1 MKQRLDHRTYWVL
14 CLALVMAI
22 AAPMPVAH
30 AVYVPCSVHPSPA
43 AAGVPAAYT
52 VEVGPSPYDR
62 IDQVRLTLPFDTSF
76 SVSNVTPATVSV
88 NGVPCKGGLITKKAD
103 NRIQVDIMLQQ
114 RLVKG
119 QPISVVV
126 SREAGIINPVSPR
139 SCYRMMFSFVRD
151 GTEITWIES
160 DQYAITPSALGSL
173 SLSIDPPVVG
183 AAASYEIQFITGSN
197 GRLKAGQDYVMVSFP
212 VGFSLPQSFS
222 MTDVTLNGVSCQ
234 GRVYRSNDEPNAIQ
248 IYTPVDVSAGSLVS
262 IRIPAKAGIK
272 NPSSTGLAILTVW
285 TSIETTRVDTPP
297 IIIVGRQVAQ
307 TSLTL
312 SPPVAGVPVDI
323 ALQFS
328 TSPVGR
334 LLPGQRVMV
343 RFPSPFHVPAMDSGA
358 TCLFNGAIAPVQSQ
372 DNIISVTVPAYV
384 GDSGP
389 ISISMPISLGVRNP
403 SDVGGYVVEL
413 WTDAD
418 SSPAVIIASVQ
429 APSASGAALT
439 VSTRAVGRVAS
450 WTVSFAPSSP
460 ERFPAAGE
468 SISLLFDEHIIVPQT
483 IVAGA
488 TTVNGV
494 SAGVSVVGTAVTISV
509 PEGVARVE
517 RVTVVIDETAGVRT
531 PPTPSQ
537 CGTMVSTTGDA
548 TSVAT
553 NAVDFKVL
561 PVVTVVVTPDTPNG
575 QNGYYIG
582 VRPSAKLVGEAF
594 SIYYKLDDSA
604 YQPYSPGASL
614 AVGEGSHTLSC
625 YAVAQDGTQ
634 GDTVQRSFAV
644 DLTAPK
650 VTLSGSSGDV
660 LVNATQVT
668 LRGTVSEPVD
678 VLQFNGVA
686 AHVATDLTFEA
697 SLSVSDGQA
706 LACFARDTAGN
717 PTSSVRTIRVDNVP
731 PVITRDGSQ
740 SASTTV
746 HADKVD
752 VIVTVNESA
761 TMTLNGLPMSLAG
774 VAWRA
779 TVLLVDGPNQI
790 VVAAVDRAGNES
802 RLAWTV
808 TRTELLAIELHVGD
822 STARVGDEM
831 RTLDAPPV
839 IVNGVTFVPLRFIG
853 EALGSEVQW
862 NDALKVV
869 MLQRS
874 ARQLQLTIGSKLAIV
889 DGQIVELLEAPRI
902 VNGRTMVPI
911 RFISEAFGA
920 DVQWNP
926 ETQGISI
933 VVNAD

>member
-1 MKQRLDHRTYWVL
+1 
-14 CLALVMAI
+14 
-22 AAPMPVAH
+22 MPVAH
-30 AVYVPCSVHPSPA
+30 AVYVPCSVYPSPA

-52 VEVGPSPYDR
+52 IEVGPSPYDR

-76 SVSNVTPATVSV
+76 SVSNVTPSTVSV
-88 NGVPCKGGLITKKAD
+88 NGIPCMGGTIVKKAD
-103 NRIQVDIMLQQ
+103 NAIRVDIMLQQ
-114 RLVKG
+114 RLVKD
-119 QPISVVV
+119 QPITVVV
-126 SREAGIINPVSPR
+126 KREAGIINPISPR

-160 DQYAITPSALGSL
+160 NQYAITPSALGSL
-173 SLSIDPPVVG
+173 SVAIDPPVVG
-183 AAASYEIQFITGSN
+183 AAGSYEIQFITGSN

-212 VGFSLPQSFS
+212 AGFSLPQSFS

-234 GRVYRSNDEPNAIQ
+234 GRVYRSSDEPNAIQ
-248 IYTPVDVSAGSLVS
+248 IYAPVDVSAGSLAS

-272 NPSSTGLAILTVW
+272 NPSSPGVAVLTVW
-285 TSIETTRVDTPP
+285 TSIETTRIDAPP
-297 IIIVGRQVAQ
+297 IVIVGRQVAQ
-307 TSLTL
+307 TALTL
-312 SPPVAGVPVDI
+312 SPPVAGLPSDI
-323 ALQFS
+323 AVQFS

-343 RFPSPFHVPAMDSGA
+343 RFPSSFHVPAMDSGA
-358 TCLFNGAIAPVQSQ
+358 TCLFNGAVTAVQSQ
-372 DNIISVTVPAYV
+372 DNIVSIAVPVYV
-384 GDSGP
+384 GDSAP
-389 ISISMPISLGVRNP
+389 ISISLPISLGIRNP

-418 SSPAVIIASVQ
+418 SSPAVIVASIQ
-429 APSASGAALT
+429 APSASGAVLT

-450 WTVSFAPSSP
+450 WTVSFSPSSP
-460 ERFPAAGE
+460 ERFPSAGE
-468 SISLLFDEHIIVPQT
+468 SVSLLFDEHIIVPQT
-483 IVAGA
+483 IAAGA
-488 TTVNGV
+488 TTVNGIP
-494 SAGVSVVGTAVTISV
+494 AGVSVVGTAVTISV
-509 PEGVARVE
+509 PEGVAHVE
-517 RVTVVIDETAGVRT
+517 RVTVVIDENAGVRT

-537 CGTMVSTTGDA
+537 CGVLVSTTGDA

-553 NAVDFKVL
+553 NAVDFRVL
-561 PVVTVVVTPDTPNG
+561 PVVTVVVTPDMPNG

-582 VRPSAKLVGEAF
+582 VRPSAKLVGDAF
-594 SIYYKLDDSA
+594 SIYYRLDDSA
-604 YQPYSPGASL
+604 YQLYLPGASL
-614 AVGEGSHTLSC
+614 DLGEGSHTLSC
-625 YAVAQDGTQ
+625 YGVAQDGTQ
-634 GDTVQRSFAV
+634 GDTVQRPFAV

-650 VTLSGSSGDV
+650 VLLSSSSGDI
-660 LVNATQVT
+660 LVNTTQVI

-717 PTSSVRTIRVDNVP
+717 PTSSVRTIRVDSVP
-731 PVITRDGSQ
+731 PVIARDGLQ
-740 SASTTV
+740 SASMSV
-746 HADKVD
+746 HADKID
-752 VIVTVNESA
+752 VMVTVNESA

-774 VAWRA
+774 VAWRG

-790 VVAAVDRAGNES
+790 IVTALDRAGNES

-808 TRTELLAIELHVGD
+808 TRTDLLAIELHVGE
-822 STARVGDEM
+822 STARVGDET

-874 ARQLQLTIGSKLAIV
+874 ARRLQLTIGSKLAIV

-902 VNGRTMVPI
+902 MNGRTMVPI